1 MPTIPQPFVVGTAH
15 PTKSQTVEV
24 ERVATNT
31 KVQQMSK
38 IKIGQI
44 GTAHGHASG
53 KLEVYRKSSDYEV
66 VGIVE
71 PDEKL
76 RRAAEKQ
83 PTFQGLPW
91 LTVEQLLNVP
101 GLQAVAVETEPRHL
115 LAHAET
121 CVDAGIHVHLDKPA
135 GESLMQFRRIL
146 DTATRKHLC
155 LQMGYMFRYHPA
167 VVLMKD
173 LVRKGFLG
181 EPFEAHTVMSKVV
194 DPANRLKHG
203 EYSGGMMFE
212 LGCHVIDL
220 VVGVLGKPER
230 VSAFPRKSGPVDD
243 GLVDNMLAV
252 FEYPRATASVRAT
265 GLEVEGGS
273 RRHLSVVGTGGTFHI
288 QPLDNP
294 TAIISLAKPC
304 GAYKAGT
311 QTVTFPKYERYL
323 GDAADMARNIRKEAV
338 TEFTAE
344 HDLAVQETVLRASG
358 LPVLESSL

>member
-1 MPTIPQPFVVGTAH
+1 MP
-15 PTKSQTVEV
+15 
-24 ERVATNT
+24 
-31 KVQQMSK
+31 K

-66 VGIVE
+66 VGLVV

-101 GLQAVAVETEPRHL
+101 GLQAVVVETEPRHL

-121 CVDAGIHVHLDKPA
+121 CVDAGKHVHLDKPA

-146 DTATRKHLC
+146 DTATRQHLC
-155 LQMGYMFRYHPA
+155 LQMGYMFRYHTG

-181 EPFEAHTVMSKVV
+181 EVFEVHTVMSKVV

-212 LGCHVIDL
+212 LGCHVIDI
-220 VVGVLGKPER
+220 VVDLLGQPE
-230 VSAFPRKSGPVDD
+230 
-243 GLVDNMLAV
+243 
-252 FEYPRATASVRAT
+252 
-265 GLEVEGGS
+265 
-273 RRHLSVVGTGGTFHI
+273 
-288 QPLDNP
+288 
-294 TAIISLAKPC
+294 
-304 GAYKAGT
+304 
-311 QTVTFPKYERYL
+311 TVTLSKERGKYKKGHQDVPVEPLERYV
-323 GDAADMARNIRKEAV
+323 GDAADFAKVIRGEK
-338 TEFTAE
+338 THDWSPM
-344 HDLAVQETVLRASG
+344 HDLAVQETVLKASG
-358 LPVLESSL
+358 CPTDR